1 MTTTNKDTLE
11 LLIKVLVLPVPLV
24 PLVLLVLLVM
34 DLLDEV
40 FLALVTDMKHLE
52 WVLATA
58 KVNLV

>member
-11 LLIKVLVLPVPLV
+11 LLVKVLVLPV